1 MEDIE
6 NYLLQCYGL
15 KTVREYSIGN
25 KMILLS
31 LQGTD
36 HIRNTSIDS
45 VDLKGLHDH
54 LADVAQQDQNLD
66 AQWAIVKTASSCKDS
81 ILVSLRKTDI
91 NRFSCLKDIL
101 LGKENKQDC
110 PEEMGRGNR
119 FEQALSDSL
128 GKQGISSD
136 VALSE

>member
-1 MEDIE
+1 MDDIE

-15 KTVREYSIGN
+15 KTVREYSIGS

-36 HIRNTSIDS
+36 HIRNTAIDS

-54 LADVAQQDQNLD
+54 LVDVARQDRQLD
-66 AQWAIVKTASSCKDS
+66 AQWAIVKTSSSCKDN

-91 NRFSCLKDIL
+91 DQSSSLKDIL
-101 LGKENKQDC
+101 LGKEHKRDRS
-110 PEEMGRGNR
+110 EESRRENH
-119 FEQALSDSL
+119 FEQALSESL
-128 GKQGISSD
+128 GKQGISSN